1 MRFVWGIFAAVV
13 FNSASVADD
22 GAIVRAAKSFLTP
35 QKFPATFSDASF
47 VERMDVLAQGYEPWE
62 SEYDSSGRCIRGCA
76 YYGMTIEEELAYLQ
90 KQTDLAIKDMQDSGH
105 LPMVPQQ
112 TDGNISNG
120 LPQKPLAP
128 IQKNTDAKTDNIKIA
143 FPQPVYDKPQK
154 KTGEKSEK
162 KVKKESCT
170 PRHPAIA
177 PGQTKPMG
185 EPVVGRPPITSP
197 YGERI
202 HPVTG
207 VKHPHKAV
215 DFGVPRGTNVFT
227 TASGVVTNVWT
238 DDTAGRAIKIQHDFG
253 YETLYL
259 HLDEQLVRVGDKV
272 DAGCLIGK
280 SGNTGR
286 TTGPH
291 LHYAIKYR
299 GIYINPD
306 SSIGR

>member
-90 KQTDLAIKDMQDSGH
+90 NQTDLAIKDMQDSGY
-105 LPMVPQQ
+105 LPKIPQQ
-112 TDGNISNG
+112 AVKAVSDNQQSKE
-120 LPQKPLAP
+120 PVVAK
-128 IQKNTDAKTDNIKIA
+128 QKNTIKIA
-143 FPQPVYDKPQK
+143 FPQTDDVKSDKRVENQ
-154 KTGEKSEK
+154 TC
-162 KVKKESCT
+162 V
-170 PRHPAIA
+170 PRQQAIA
-177 PGQTKPMG
+177 SGQLRPVG

-197 YGERI
+197 YGRRV

-207 VKHPHKAV
+207 VEHTHKAV
-215 DFGVPRGTNVFT
+215 DFGVPPGTNVFT

-238 DDTAGRAIKIQHDFG
+238 DDTAGRAIKIQHEAG

-259 HLDEQLVRVGDKV
+259 HLDEQLVRVGDRV

-299 GIYINPD
+299 GVYINPH
-306 SSIGR
+306 SLIGR